1 MLLKGNSVLKNR
13 VESFIKAG
21 DESFKK
27 MGTVKTK
34 FLQDLLEIGGAYP
47 DRRTWSGCAIRARIS
62 PRHGAGRGRARVD
75 GLHRCS
81 RG

>member
-1 MLLKGNSVLKNR
+1 MHAFCKRRGVPSMLLKGNSVLKNR

-34 FLQDLLEIGGAYP
+34 FVQDLLVVGAAP
-47 DRRTWSGCAIRARIS
+47 PS
-62 PRHGAGRGRARVD
+62 
-75 GLHRCS
+75 
-81 RG
+81 